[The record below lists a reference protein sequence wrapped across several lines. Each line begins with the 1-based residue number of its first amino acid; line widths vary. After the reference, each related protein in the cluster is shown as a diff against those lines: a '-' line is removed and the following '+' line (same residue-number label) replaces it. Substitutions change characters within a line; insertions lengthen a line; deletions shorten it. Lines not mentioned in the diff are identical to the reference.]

1 MQIAGSTD
9 GQLLPVKHSCVKWGK
24 PASGLISN
32 LFIYF
37 IQEGVG
43 FLGRQGFYIPLEDCI

>member
-9 GQLLPVKHSCVKWGK
+9 GQLFPVKHSCVKWGK

-43 FLGRQGFYIPLEDCI
+43 FLGRQEFYIPLEDCI